1 MGAAK
6 MSDNYSFLTD
16 AFTIENGGSMSRIV
30 RNFQELGGPVAE
42 AATAAAAPRSKKE
55 DALLRD
61 FEAFSRSRDADLPGP
76 TKRI

>member
-1 MGAAK
+1 
-6 MSDNYSFLTD
+6 
-16 AFTIENGGSMSRIV
+16 MSRIV
-30 RNFQELGGPVAE
+30 RNFQELGGLTVEPA
-42 AATAAAAPRSKKE
+42 AAAAPRSKKE